1 MSMRR
6 VATAFCRLSVW
17 SFGFHLDFSM
27 NVYHSLRKKST
38 QIKHLLATDQYTGS
52 ITEKNAYKNVTKDGE
67 GRRFAVINMNIGR
80 FLNISYSTD
89 IASWCRTNE
98 YFFMPTVKAETKY

>member
-1 MSMRR
+1 MAMRS

-17 SFGFHLDFSM
+17 YFGFHLDFSM
-27 NVYHSLRKKST
+27 NVHHSLRKKST

-80 FLNISYSTD
+80 FLYISYSYLLQVGVE
-89 IASWCRTNE
+89 RTNI
-98 YFFMPTVKAETKY
+98 FLCQL